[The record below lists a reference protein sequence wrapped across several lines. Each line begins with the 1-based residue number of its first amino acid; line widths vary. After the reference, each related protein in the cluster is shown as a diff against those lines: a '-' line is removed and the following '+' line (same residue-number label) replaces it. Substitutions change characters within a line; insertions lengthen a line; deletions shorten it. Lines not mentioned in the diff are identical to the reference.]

1 MKHLFC
7 FLLIIT
13 CFLAHTQESK
23 KIFSGQLLDSS
34 TQEPILNAHIYSGTG
49 GAAVSDYYGNFSV
62 YVFDN
67 DTLTVSCIGYQKTR
81 ILISTYKNFE
91 DKRVIFSITPIIY
104 ALNAVEIPYV
114 YSVVIVPEEK
124 REKVEIDGVGP
135 LKSGTWQ
142 IKLNDDMSIK
152 FGQPSTAAEKNIPGV
167 ATFGPSIALYGF
179 LSGLINK
186 ETKKEREIKEITE
199 TDNRTTFFDTYVKS
213 ATVKNILTEE
223 PYKMSQNEY
232 EKFIETFIL
241 DAGKIKF
248 ATNEYDI
255 LQKIIEK
262 TAAQR

>member
-34 TQEPILNAHIYSGTG
+34 TKEPILNAHIYSNTG
-49 GAAVSDYYGNFSV
+49 SASVSDYYGNFSL

-81 ILISTYKNFE
+81 ILISNYKNFE
-91 DKRVIFSITPIIY
+91 DKRVIFDITPITY

-114 YSVVIVPEEK
+114 YSLVILPEDK
-124 REKVEIDGVGP
+124 KAKVDIEGVGS
-135 LKSGTWQ
+135 LKNETWQ
-142 IKLNDDMSIK
+142 AKVNDDVSVK
-152 FGQPSTAAEKNIPGV
+152 FEKDNEIGKKDVPGV
-167 ATFGPSIALYGF
+167 STFGPGITISGF

-199 TDNRTTFFDTYVKS
+199 TDNRTTFFDTYVQS
-213 ATVKNILTEE
+213 ATVKKILTEA
-223 PYKMSQNEY
+223 PYNMPQSEY
-232 EKFIETFIL
+232 EKFIESFIL

-262 TAAQR
+262 TAAKP